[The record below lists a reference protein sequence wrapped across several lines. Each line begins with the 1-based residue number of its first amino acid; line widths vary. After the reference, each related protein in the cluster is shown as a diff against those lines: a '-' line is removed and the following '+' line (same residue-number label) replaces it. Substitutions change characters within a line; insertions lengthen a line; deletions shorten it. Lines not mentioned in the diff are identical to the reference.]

1 MEAPQN
7 SNVEVC
13 APTAPSFVDELNAY
27 QVLSALEHTAIN
39 FGTIAVKVSISILL
53 CGTVAHTLIAP
64 TQAHRGS
71 NELRIFDTLLGA

>member
-1 MEAPQN
+1 M
-7 SNVEVC
+7 
-13 APTAPSFVDELNAY
+13 
-27 QVLSALEHTAIN
+27 AIN
-39 FGTIAVKVSISILL
+39 FGTIAAKVSHTILL